1 MINVG
6 DWVASSNP
14 NKPDDTYIDILVD
27 GRTFAKGKYPD
38 LERVKPSWVQGSN
51 LVIPDISAR
60 FFRQANG
67 TYTQDKI
74 LEDAIRNI
82 TGDFNL
88 RLFAE
93 YGPSSTT
100 DVSLYRQSTRS
111 TYLQEHMNFSCNNS
125 FYNSNSKNG
134 VGFDASRV
142 VPTAEENRPKM
153 FAVKYYLKA
162 IDADYNAVDYLYPV
176 GSVYM
181 CFDEISPKDKFKY
194 GEWEEITGKMLIGVD
209 PDDSTMSAP
218 GMTGGSKEVQLT
230 VEQLPEHDHDVTV
243 PTLQWP
249 DEQQKVQTAG
259 YSAKH
264 HSMLASKSGKTGKN
278 QPINVMNPFI
288 AVHMWRRT
296 A

>member
-38 LERVKPSWVQGSN
+38 LERVKPTWVQGSN

-82 TGDFNL
+82 TGQHYAIYN
-88 RLFAE
+88 
-93 YGPSSTT
+93 
-100 DVSLYRQSTRS
+100 
-111 TYLQEHMNFSCNNS
+111 TYA
-125 FYNSNSKNG
+125 G
-134 VGFDASRV
+134 VGTSALGTFTNLNGMGYKYNNGDIFTGGIVSFDASRV

>member
-82 TGDFNL
+82 TG
-88 RLFAE
+88 RLDIFVALANGHGPFYIDYNDQGN
-93 YGPSSTT
+93 YG
-100 DVSLYRQSTRS
+100 SLPGDQG
-111 TYLQEHMNFSCNNS
+111 
-125 FYNSNSKNG
+125 KG
-134 VGFDASRV
+134 WAGFDASRV